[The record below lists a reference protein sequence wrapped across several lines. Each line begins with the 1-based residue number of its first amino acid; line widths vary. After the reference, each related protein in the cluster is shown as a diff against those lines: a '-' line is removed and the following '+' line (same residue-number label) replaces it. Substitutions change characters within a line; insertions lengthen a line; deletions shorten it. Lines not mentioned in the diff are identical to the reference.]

1 MCDYSLHSVASQ
13 PAKVGDRLVTTKF
26 RGTMTRG
33 FAALGEPNVAV
44 CLRPG
49 TELVFD
55 TEIRI
60 GFRWLPFQLGKATG
74 KLARFRQLD
83 MHRAPVHHDALEF
96 ANGATV
102 LLTRLRPGQH
112 ATVLQLPA
120 EPQQRADASV
130 QAFASD
136 SVSAY

>member
-1 MCDYSLHSVASQ
+1 VASQ
-13 PAKVGDRLVTTKF
+13 PAKVGDRLVTTTF
-26 RGTMTRG
+26 RGTTTRG
-33 FAALGEPNVAV
+33 FAAISEPNVAV

-55 TEIRI
+55 TEIRSR
-60 GFRWLPFQLGKATG
+60 FRWLSFLRGKTAG

-83 MHRAPVHHDALEF
+83 MHRSCVHHDALEF

-102 LLTRLRPGQH
+102 FLTRLRPGQC

-120 EPQQRADASV
+120 EPQQGADAPV
-130 QAFASD
+130 QALASD
-136 SVSAY
+136 LALAY